1 LVVGLELAGAGP
13 FEVRLPT
20 AGIRVVG
27 EQGRMATFQ
36 FRCPTTN
43 LDVCAYID
51 EVNGPELVE
60 LQCCL
65 ACGKSHIVHLKT
77 GRVAKAV
84 E

>member
-1 LVVGLELAGAGP
+1 MQSP

-43 LDVCAYID
+43 LDVCAFID
-51 EVNGPELVE
+51 EVNGPSLLNFSAAWPAENLISCISRRV
-60 LQCCL
+60 
-65 ACGKSHIVHLKT
+65 GSLKPSNNV
-77 GRVAKAV
+77 GLPIR
-84 E
+84 